1 MLIISKIYLNIE
13 YTTKLFDKMKS
24 IFNLSLLLL
33 ISLFSFGQEMP
44 RSTQYIFNNFL
55 INPAISGIDN
65 YTDLKLGYRNQW
77 KGLEGAPVTQYISV
91 HAPIGEDFVRSSV
104 NSFSGAG
111 YNPLSRSYVNS
122 YTSAE
127 PHHGVG
133 FYAMTDKAARIRQTN
148 VNATYAYHLGLSY
161 DVNLSVGV
169 SAGIA
174 STSIDVANVTVD
186 NAADPLLSADYNNK
200 IRPDV
205 GGGIWLYSPRF
216 FLGAS
221 AKQILGYRSKT
232 ANRQTNLPAYQTTTF
247 YGTVGYKFFVDE
259 DIAFIPSTLLT
270 YWLSAP
276 TTLDANLK
284 IAYQDKFWI
293 GGSLRNNDSFSALA
307 GFSIASL
314 VNISY
319 SYDVTTSALRSVNNG
334 THEIVL
340 GILLN
345 NRYDVKCSTR
355 QF

>member
-1 MLIISKIYLNIE
+1 
-13 YTTKLFDKMKS
+13 MKFY
-24 IFNLSLLLL
+24 FNLSIFLLVSTLCV
-33 ISLFSFGQEMP
+33 GQEHP
-44 RSTQYIFNNFL
+44 RSTQYIFNNYL
-55 INPAISGIDN
+55 INPAIAGIDN
-65 YTDLKLGYRNQW
+65 YTDLKLGFRRQW

-91 HAPIGEDFVRSSV
+91 HAPIGQDFVRSSV
-104 NSFSGAG
+104 NSFSGVG
-111 YNPLSRSYVNS
+111 YNPLSRSFVNS

-127 PHHGVG
+127 PHHGIG
-133 FYAMTDKAARIRQTN
+133 FYALSDKAGRIRQTN
-148 VNATYAYHLGLSY
+148 ISGTYAYHLGLSY

-169 SAGIA
+169 SAGMSSI
-174 STSIDVANVTVD
+174 SIDVANVTVD
-186 NAADPLLSADYNNK
+186 NPADPLLSADYNNK

-216 FLGAS
+216 FFGAS

-232 ANRQTNLPAYQTTTF
+232 ANRQSNLPAYQTTTF
-247 YGTVGYKFFVDE
+247 YGTAGYKFFVDE

-276 TTLDANLK
+276 TTIDANLK

-307 GFSIASL
+307 GFNVASL
-314 VNISY
+314 INISY

-345 NRYDVKCSTR
+345 NRYDVKCATR

>member
-1 MLIISKIYLNIE
+1 MRSLL
-13 YTTKLFDKMKS
+13 
-24 IFNLSLLLL
+24 NLSILLLCN
-33 ISLFSFGQEMP
+33 LFSLGQENP
-44 RSTQYIFNNFL
+44 RSTQYIFNNYL

-77 KGLEGAPVTQYISV
+77 KGLEGAPVTQYISI
-91 HAPIGEDFVRSSV
+91 HAPIGQDFVRSSV

-127 PHHGVG
+127 PHHGIG
-133 FYAMTDKAARIRQTN
+133 FYALTDKAARIRQTN

-161 DVNLSVGV
+161 DLNLSLGI
-169 SAGIA
+169 SAGIS

-186 NAADPLLSADYNNK
+186 DTSDPLLTADYNNK

-205 GGGIWLYSPRF
+205 GGGFWLYSPRF
-216 FLGAS
+216 FAGAS
-221 AKQILGYRSKT
+221 AKQVLGYRSKT
-232 ANRQTNLPAYQTTTF
+232 PNRQSNLPAYQTTVF
-247 YGTVGYKFFVDE
+247 YGSAGYKFFVDE

-276 TTLDANLK
+276 TTIDANLK

-307 GFSIASL
+307 GFNVASL
-314 VNISY
+314 INISY
-319 SYDVTTSALRSVNNG
+319 SYDVTTSQLRSVNNG

>member
-1 MLIISKIYLNIE
+1 MRSLL
-13 YTTKLFDKMKS
+13 
-24 IFNLSLLLL
+24 NLSILLLCN
-33 ISLFSFGQEMP
+33 LFSLGQENP
-44 RSTQYIFNNFL
+44 RSTQYIFNNYL

-77 KGLEGAPVTQYISV
+77 KGLEGAPVTQYISI
-91 HAPIGEDFVRSSV
+91 HAPIGQDFVRSSV

-127 PHHGVG
+127 PHHGIG
-133 FYAMTDKAARIRQTN
+133 FYALTDKAARIRQTN

-161 DVNLSVGV
+161 DLNLSLGI
-169 SAGIA
+169 SAGIS

-186 NAADPLLSADYNNK
+186 DTSDPLLTADYNNK

-205 GGGIWLYSPRF
+205 GGGFWLYSPRF
-216 FLGAS
+216 FAGAS
-221 AKQILGYRSKT
+221 AKQVLGYRSKT
-232 ANRQTNLPAYQTTTF
+232 PDRQSNLPAYQTTVF
-247 YGTVGYKFFVDE
+247 YGSAGYKFFVDE

-276 TTLDANLK
+276 TTIDANLK

-307 GFSIASL
+307 GFNVASL
-314 VNISY
+314 INISY
-319 SYDVTTSALRSVNNG
+319 SYDVTTSQLRSVNNG

>member
-1 MLIISKIYLNIE
+1 
-13 YTTKLFDKMKS
+13 MKS
-24 IFNLSLLLL
+24 FFNASLLLL
-33 ISLFSFGQEMP
+33 ICSMCFGQEMP
-44 RSTQYIFNNFL
+44 RSTQYIFNSFL
-55 INPAISGIDN
+55 INPAVSGIDN

-77 KGLEGAPVTQYISV
+77 RGLEGAPVTQYISV
-91 HAPIGEDFVRSSV
+91 HAPIGQDFVRSSV

-127 PHHGVG
+127 PHHGIG
-133 FYAMTDKAARIRQTN
+133 FYAITDKAARIRQTN
-148 VNATYAYHLGLSY
+148 ISGTYAYHLGLTY

-169 SAGIA
+169 SAGIS
-174 STSIDVANVTVD
+174 STSIDVGSVTVD
-186 NAADPLLSADYNNK
+186 NSLDPLLSADYNNK
-200 IRPDV
+200 LRPDV
-205 GGGIWLYSPRF
+205 GAGIWLYSPRF
-216 FLGAS
+216 FMGAS
-221 AKQILGYRSKT
+221 AKQVLGSRSIT
-232 ANRQTNLPAYQTTTF
+232 ANTQNSMAAYQTTTF
-247 YGTVGYKFFVDE
+247 YGTAGYKFFVDE
-259 DIAFIPSTLLT
+259 DIAFIPSALLT

-307 GFSIASL
+307 GFNIASL
-314 VNISY
+314 INISY
-319 SYDVTTSALRSVNNG
+319 SYDATTSALRSVNSG
-334 THEIVL
+334 SHEIVL

>member
-1 MLIISKIYLNIE
+1 MSTKDYLIR
-13 YTTKLFDKMKS
+13 MKS
-24 IFNLSLLLL
+24 FSSLSILLLFSL
-33 ISLFSFGQEMP
+33 ICYAQENL
-44 RSTQYIFNNFL
+44 RSTQYIFNNYL

-65 YTDLKLGYRNQW
+65 YTDVKLGYRNQW

-91 HAPIGEDFVRSSV
+91 NAPIGEDFVRSSV
-104 NSFSGAG
+104 NSFSGSG
-111 YNPLSRSYVNS
+111 YNPMSRSYVNT

-127 PHHGVG
+127 PHHGIG
-133 FYAMTDKAARIRQTN
+133 FYALTDKAARVRQTN
-148 VNATYAYHLGLSY
+148 ISGTYAYHLGLRY
-161 DVNLSVGV
+161 DVNLSVGI

-186 NAADPLLSADYNNK
+186 DPTDPLLSADYNNK

-205 GGGIWLYSPRF
+205 GAGFWLYSPRF
-216 FLGAS
+216 FAGAS

-232 ANRQTNLPAYQTTTF
+232 ANRQNNLPAYQTTVF

-259 DIAFIPSTLLT
+259 DIAFIPSALLT

-276 TTLDANLK
+276 TAIDANLK

-307 GFSIASL
+307 GFNIASL
-314 VNISY
+314 INICY

-345 NRYDVKCSTR
+345 NRYDVKCATR